1 MNTTARRVV
10 VTGSR
15 TWTDTTTIR
24 AALVAVWDPDTVLVS
39 GGCPRG
45 ADALCEDCWRAWGGT
60 VERHRAD
67 WRRFGRGAGFL
78 RNRHLIGL
86 GADLCLAF
94 IHRDSR
100 GASHTAALA
109 EKAGIPTR
117 RYTQPRRTPMTT
129 TMTWGTALDNG
140 EGAA

>member
-1 MNTTARRVV
+1 VSAAPPRRVV

-15 TWTDTTTIR
+15 TWTDTTVIR
-24 AALVAVWDPDTVLVS
+24 TALTAVWDPDTVLVS
-39 GGCPRG
+39 GACPNG
-45 ADALCEDCWRAWGGT
+45 ADALCEQCWRRWGGA
-60 VERHRAD
+60 VERHPPDWGRLGRA
-67 WRRFGRGAGFL
+67 AGFL

-94 IHRDSR
+94 IRSHSP

-117 RYTQPRRTPMTT
+117 RYTQP
-129 TMTWGTALDNG
+129 
-140 EGAA
+140 EGHHQ